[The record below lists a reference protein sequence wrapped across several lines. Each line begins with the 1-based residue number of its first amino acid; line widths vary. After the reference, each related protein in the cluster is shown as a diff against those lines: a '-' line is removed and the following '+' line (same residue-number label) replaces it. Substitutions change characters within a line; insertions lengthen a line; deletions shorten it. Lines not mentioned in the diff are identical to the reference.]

1 MIASKGRIIH
11 DDLGWGDE
19 GEYMEFRLT
28 FAGTLLA
35 SNTGRDEEPARKHYK
50 RWLRKQFHPQ
60 LRRLWTETPHLRV
73 GRGIGQGVL
82 WDNTI
87 KEDHLYIYDIESLA
101 KKHAHYGFNFVPLVT
116 GDLNLSCW
124 LDILFLRPKKS
135 GDVSGDV
142 LQDKGQDRGDIDN
155 RVKTIFD
162 CLAIPDANQG
172 YSDCKPQEDEK
183 PFFCLLEN
191 DKMVSKISIE
201 TDRLL
206 EEVSLDNRYTRENGE
221 ILSSDYDARLI
232 IAVRLR
238 PQEMNF
244 LNLQFG

>member
-1 MIASKGRIIH
+1 
-11 DDLGWGDE
+11 
-19 GEYMEFRLT
+19 
-28 FAGTLLA
+28 
-35 SNTGRDEEPARKHYK
+35 
-50 RWLRKQFHPQ
+50 